1 MASIQD
7 LKKDVNTVLSGVID
21 ECTIEQLSADD
32 KKSLE
37 LEKIIDESIEVF
49 DSIIEKINQK
59 KVENRAMH
67 LNAVKNELQE
77 NANRLLEKIAKL

>member
-7 LKKDVNTVLSGVID
+7 LKKDVNTVLSSVID
-21 ECTIEQLSADD
+21 ECTIELLSADD
-32 KKSLE
+32 KKSVE
-37 LEKIIDESIEVF
+37 QEKIIDESIEVF

-59 KVENRAMH
+59 KIENRANH
-67 LNAVKNELQE
+67 LKAVKNELQE

>member
-7 LKKDVNTVLSGVID
+7 LKKDVNTVLSSVID
-21 ECTIEQLSADD
+21 ECTIEQLTADD
-32 KKSLE
+32 KKSQQ

-49 DSIIEKINQK
+49 DTIIEKINQK
-59 KVENRAMH
+59 KVENRAKH
-67 LNAVKNELQE
+67 LKAVKNELQE

>member
-7 LKKDVNTVLSGVID
+7 LKKDVNTVLSSVID

-37 LEKIIDESIEVF
+37 LEKIIDESIDVF
-49 DSIIEKINQK
+49 DSIIGKINQK
-59 KVENRAMH
+59 KVENRSKH
-67 LNAVKNELQE
+67 LKAVKNELQE

>member
-7 LKKDVNTVLSGVID
+7 LKKDVNTVLSSVID
-21 ECTIEQLSADD
+21 ECTIELLSADD
-32 KKSLE
+32 KKSVE

-59 KVENRAMH
+59 KKENRANH
-67 LNAVKNELQE
+67 LKAVKNELQE

>member
-7 LKKDVNTVLSGVID
+7 LKKDVNTVLSSVID
-21 ECTIEQLSADD
+21 ECTIELLSADD
-32 KKSLE
+32 KKSVE

-59 KVENRAMH
+59 KIENRANH
-67 LNAVKNELQE
+67 LKAVKNELQE

>member
-7 LKKDVNTVLSGVID
+7 LKKDVNTVLSSVID
-21 ECTIEQLSADD
+21 ECTIELLSADD
-32 KKSLE
+32 KKSVE

-59 KVENRAMH
+59 KVENRANH
-67 LNAVKNELQE
+67 LKAVKNELQE

>member
-7 LKKDVNTVLSGVID
+7 LKKDVNTVLSSVID

-32 KKSLE
+32 KKSVE

-59 KVENRAMH
+59 KVDNRAKH
-67 LNAVKNELQE
+67 LKAVKNELQE

>member
-7 LKKDVNTVLSGVID
+7 LKKDVNTVLSSVID
-21 ECTIEQLSADD
+21 ECTIELLSADD
-32 KKSLE
+32 KKSVE

-59 KVENRAMH
+59 KVENRAKH
-67 LNAVKNELQE
+67 LKAVKNELQE

>member
-7 LKKDVNTVLSGVID
+7 LKKDVNTVLSSVID

-32 KKSLE
+32 KKSQQ

-49 DSIIEKINQK
+49 DKIIEKINQK
-59 KVENRAMH
+59 KVENRAKH
-67 LNAVKNELQE
+67 LKAVKNELQE

>member
-7 LKKDVNTVLSGVID
+7 LKKDVNTVLSSVID

-32 KKSLE
+32 KKSQE

-49 DSIIEKINQK
+49 DTIIEKINQK
-59 KVENRAMH
+59 KVDNRAKH
-67 LNAVKNELQE
+67 LKAVKNELQE
-77 NANRLLEKIAKL
+77 NANRLLGKIAKL

>member
-7 LKKDVNTVLSGVID
+7 LKKDVNTVLSSVID
-21 ECTIEQLSADD
+21 ECTIELLSADD
-32 KKSLE
+32 KKSVE

-59 KVENRAMH
+59 KVENRANH
-67 LNAVKNELQE
+67 LKAVKNELQE
-77 NANRLLEKIAKL
+77 NANRLLEKIAKI

>member
-7 LKKDVNTVLSGVID
+7 LKKDVNTVLSSVID

-32 KKSLE
+32 KKSQQ

-59 KVENRAMH
+59 KVENRANH
-67 LNAVKNELQE
+67 LKAVKNELQE

>member
-7 LKKDVNTVLSGVID
+7 LKKDVNTVLSSVID

-32 KKSLE
+32 KKSQQ

-49 DSIIEKINQK
+49 DTIIEKINQK
-59 KVENRAMH
+59 KVENRAKH
-67 LNAVKNELQE
+67 LKAVKNELQE

>member
-7 LKKDVNTVLSGVID
+7 LKKDVNTVLSSVID
-21 ECTIEQLSADD
+21 ECTIEQLTADD
-32 KKSLE
+32 KKSQQ

-59 KVENRAMH
+59 KVEHRAKH
-67 LNAVKNELQE
+67 LRAVKNELQD
-77 NANRLLEKIAKL
+77 NASRLLEKIAKL

>member
-7 LKKDVNTVLSGVID
+7 LKKDVNTVLSSVID

-32 KKSLE
+32 KKSQQ

-49 DSIIEKINQK
+49 DTIIEKINQK
-59 KVENRAMH
+59 KVEKRAKH
-67 LNAVKNELQE
+67 LKAVKNELQE

>member
-7 LKKDVNTVLSGVID
+7 LKKDVNTVLSSVID
-21 ECTIEQLSADD
+21 ECTIEQLTADD
-32 KKSLE
+32 KKSQQ

-59 KVENRAMH
+59 KVENRAKH
-67 LNAVKNELQE
+67 LKAVKNELQD

>member
-7 LKKDVNTVLSGVID
+7 LKKDVNTVLSSVID

-32 KKSLE
+32 KKSQQ
-37 LEKIIDESIEVF
+37 LEKIIDESIVVF
-49 DSIIEKINQK
+49 DTIIEKINQK
-59 KVENRAMH
+59 KVENRAKH
-67 LNAVKNELQE
+67 LKAVKNELQE

>member
-7 LKKDVNTVLSGVID
+7 LKKDVNTVLSSVID
-21 ECTIEQLSADD
+21 ECTLEQLTADD
-32 KKSLE
+32 KKSQQ

-59 KVENRAMH
+59 KVEHRAKH
-67 LNAVKNELQE
+67 LKAVKNELQD